1 MKLHVPVLLE
11 TVNYFG
17 SKKPL
22 GDKKYAFE
30 VSE

>member
-1 MKLHVPVLLE
+1 MKLHVLVFLE
-11 TVNYFG
+11 SVNYFG

-30 VSE
+30 FSE